1 MVAFYVLLK
10 FFNHAGLNLMNFI
23 ARQIIIYSAE

>member
-10 FFNHAGLNLMNFI
+10 FFNHAGLKSIRFI
-23 ARQIIIYSAE
+23 PRQIIVYSTE

>member
-10 FFNHAGLNLMNFI
+10 FFNHAEPQLIRFI
-23 ARQIIIYSAE
+23 PRQIIVYSTE